1 MCRATTSHRVPVPE
15 FPAGSCS
22 TRQAMAWIRSPRLY
36 VPKTSAAVSG
46 ATVNA
51 DLTYDPAT
59 RVVTWAVTYS
69 GLSSPAT
76 MAHFHGPGQPG
87 KNAPV
92 VIWLTKQGSPVES
105 PINGQATLT
114 PDQARQFEASDWY
127 INIHTQAH
135 PDGEIRGLV
144 LTPFP
149 SHADDAHRARRS
161 RRSKH

>member
-1 MCRATTSHRVPVPE
+1 LASARNVHGFRRLGCLAIAGERRTHIVQGAALWRPVPPV
-15 FPAGSCS
+15 FP
-22 TRQAMAWIRSPRLY
+22 
-36 VPKTSAAVSG
+36 SG
-46 ATVNA
+46 TGTA